1 MLTQEEIER
10 RKPLWQALSD
20 LWLVDYEF
28 DRTATNN
35 MKKEILLNIHS
46 SDELESVFSSWES
59 YDTHI
64 VKEMISSGYSLSGIE
79 KILSEEVA
87 PVIYY
92 NLYKPYGGEWGTF
105 NPEWLYSAILENIV
119 KQNNNF
125 IYRNWVRS
133 SLGRF
138 VMMKM
143 VEDDWEKIVKLYHSL
158 KD

>member
-1 MLTQEEIER
+1 MLSGEELER
-10 RKPLWQALSD
+10 RKPLWWALSD
-20 LWLVDYEF
+20 LWLVSFVLDQ
-28 DRTATNN
+28 TADDEKIREALASRHNAA
-35 MKKEILLNIHS
+35 EI
-46 SDELESVFSSWES
+46 ESALPGSEDN
-59 YDTHI
+59 YI
-64 VKEMISSGYSLSGIE
+64 VREMISSGYSLSEIE

-105 NPEWLYSAILENIV
+105 NPEWLYGAILENIA

-125 IYRNWVRS
+125 IYRNWVKS

>member
-1 MLTQEEIER
+1 MLSGEELER
-10 RKPLWQALSD
+10 RKPLWWALSD
-20 LWLVDYEF
+20 LWLVSFVLDQ
-28 DRTATNN
+28 TADDEKIREALASRYNAA
-35 MKKEILLNIHS
+35 EIEVALPGN
-46 SDELESVFSSWES
+46 EGN
-59 YDTHI
+59 YI
-64 VKEMISSGYSLSGIE
+64 VREMISSRYSLSDIE

-143 VEDDWEKIVKLYHSL
+143 VQDDWEKIVKLYQSL
-158 KD
+158 KG